1 MTLVR
6 ANWQNVFVAN
16 PKKLQYS
23 TLKLDLTWDE
33 GVYWQCNRLLRY
45 YKRERERERENKRG
59 GESIQFILVTA
70 KYILV

>member
-1 MTLVR
+1 MFKSMTLVR
-6 ANWQNVFVAN
+6 ADWQNVFVAN

-45 YKRERERERENKRG
+45 YKRERENKRG